1 MNSFVTKDDIE
12 QLKKDNIEYPDDINI
27 FIDEIVKYFNTVWR
41 KEYTI
46 KEKVTSLDMLNRK
59 YLEKYPSDAGYGII
73 DYSFKGECE
82 HLNILSDNSKLLLG
96 YFYGIYFK
104 K

>member
-1 MNSFVTKDDIE
+1 MNSFLTKDDIE
-12 QLKKDNIEYPDDINI
+12 QLKQDNIEYPQDINI

-41 KEYTI
+41 KKYTI

-59 YLEKYPSDAGYGII
+59 YLKNYPSDAGYGIL
-73 DYSFKGECE
+73 DDSFTGECE

-96 YFYGIYFK
+96 YFYGIYFRY
-104 K
+104 